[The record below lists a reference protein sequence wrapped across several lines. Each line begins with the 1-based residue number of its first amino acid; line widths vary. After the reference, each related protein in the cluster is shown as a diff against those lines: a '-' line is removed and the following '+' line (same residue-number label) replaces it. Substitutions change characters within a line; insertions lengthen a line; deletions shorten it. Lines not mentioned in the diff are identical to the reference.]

1 MGIKGLMI
9 LIKTDAPDSYKETDK
24 TVYKGKV
31 IAIDASI
38 ALYQFL
44 VQIRTKGT
52 GYGQQLLVDDNG
64 EVTSHIQGFFN
75 RAANLLENGIKPVYV
90 FDGKPPALKYAELV
104 KRKELKKKAEKEA
117 DEAEERILAHGIENT
132 DDSDLEEAIS
142 DLNKASKR
150 NIHITKQQ
158 IEDVKTLLT
167 LMGIP
172 VINAPCEAEAQCA
185 ELVKSGKVYATGTED
200 MDALTF
206 GTPIILRKLTMPES
220 AKEKVIEINV
230 SKVLSGLDLTYEQ
243 FIDFCILCGCDYCES
258 IKGIG
263 PKTALKLLRKHGD
276 IETIIEN
283 LPDKYTVPSSLED
296 HLDEVRGLFKNPEVT
311 KDIEFKFT
319 KPDREGIMDFLVGQK
334 GFNKERV
341 TKVIDKI
348 SGKVKIKVDEKQP
361 TIDTFFKKKE
371 PKKVQSTEDS
381 KRCLDL
387 ANYA

>member
-1 MGIKGLMI
+1 MGIHGLFQ
-9 LIKTDAPDSYKETDK
+9 LLKSDAPDSYKETDK
-24 TVYKGKV
+24 SAYKGKV

-38 ALYQFL
+38 CLYQFL
-44 VQIRTKGT
+44 VQIRTKGN

-64 EVTSHIQGFFN
+64 EITSHIQGFFN
-75 RAANLLENGIKPVYV
+75 RAANLLENGIKPIFV
-90 FDGKPPALKYAELV
+90 FDGKPPILKYAELT
-104 KRKELKKKAEKEA
+104 KRKELKKKAEK
-117 DEAEERILAHGIENT
+117 DAEDAEDAIN
-132 DDSDLEEAIS
+132 EAIDEEDLNQAID

-158 IEDVKTLLT
+158 IEDVKILLR

-172 VINAPCEAEAQCA
+172 VIDAPCEAEAQCA

-230 SKVLSGLDLTYEQ
+230 AKVLSGLDLTYNQ

-263 PKTALKLLRKHGD
+263 PKSALKMLRKHGD
-276 IETIIEN
+276 IETILEN
-283 LPDKYTVPSSLED
+283 LPDKYTVPDSLKDNLEQ
-296 HLDEVRGLFKNPEVT
+296 VRNLFKYPDVKPSNE
-311 KDIEFKFT
+311 IEIIFS
-319 KPDREGIMDFLVGQK
+319 KPDREGIMDFLVGSK
-334 GFNKERV
+334 GFNCDRV

-348 SGKVKIKVDEKQP
+348 TGKVKVKVDEKQP
-361 TIDTFFKKKE
+361 TINTFFKKKE
-371 PKKVQSTEDS
+371 PKKE
-381 KRCLDL
+381 
-387 ANYA
+387 